1 VAAHAAEPKSRLLRP
16 VRGRAGCGDGGG
28 DRDVGVAR
36 RAATA
41 CMRAPA
47 QAGQVSSERGEVCG
61 MLSYLKLS
69 IMRSALTVLVRP
81 AAASIRS
88 VAGESSPSWCC
99 DDSLQIQPIRTCVP
113 AVMPAVLALQLL
125 RRRAANRRRRPRHP

>member
-1 VAAHAAEPKSRLLRP
+1 MAAHAAEPKSRLLRP
-16 VRGRAGCGDGGG
+16 VRGRAGCGGGG
-28 DRDVGVAR
+28 GDDDDDDRDVGVAR

-81 AAASIRS
+81 AAASIPFRS
-88 VAGESSPSWCC
+88 VV
-99 DDSLQIQPIRTCVP
+99 D
-113 AVMPAVLALQLL
+113 
-125 RRRAANRRRRPRHP
+125 

>member
-1 VAAHAAEPKSRLLRP
+1 MAAHAAEPKSRLLRP
-16 VRGRAGCGDGGG
+16 VRGRAGCGGGDDD

-88 VAGESSPSWCC
+88 VAGESSPS
-99 DDSLQIQPIRTCVP
+99 
-113 AVMPAVLALQLL
+113 
-125 RRRAANRRRRPRHP
+125 